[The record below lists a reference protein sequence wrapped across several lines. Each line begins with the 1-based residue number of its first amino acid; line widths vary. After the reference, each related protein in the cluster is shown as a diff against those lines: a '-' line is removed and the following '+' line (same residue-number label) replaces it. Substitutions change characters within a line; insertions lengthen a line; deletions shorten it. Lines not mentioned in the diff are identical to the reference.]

1 MTPPKGPV
9 QYDYAR
15 TYHVSSTVAAVMAR
29 FQDRLSMSLAYLQ
42 QHPKAT
48 ARELFTFHDAEEADR
63 YYSNRSEVE
72 KKRKVKKQQEQREK
86 EEAAKVRA
94 IELIAARQVAL
105 EEQAKYPWL
114 TTLKALGEDL
124 RELRREVA
132 RLASI
137 TEVKQVPKMQKVPS
151 YTFQL
156 NRLMKDR
163 RYFAVFGACVANFI
177 DAMQEE
183 GRDADEHMEE
193 AVSYAHGWAVA
204 ACDAGRPWKETD
216 APPKPKG
223 TEGYDRKKKEH
234 S

>member
-1 MTPPKGPV
+1 MTPH
-9 QYDYAR
+9 DYSR
-15 TYHVSSTVAAVMAR
+15 TYHVSFTVAAVMAR
-29 FQDRLSMSLAYLQ
+29 FQDRLAMSLAYLQ

-63 YYSNRSEVE
+63 YYSNRSEIE
-72 KKRKVKKQQEQREK
+72 KRRKLKKQQEQREK

-114 TTLKALGEDL
+114 TTIKAFGEDL
-124 RELRREVA
+124 QELRREVA

-137 TEVKQVPKMQKVPS
+137 TEQKQVPKVPS
-151 YTFQL
+151 YTYQL

-177 DAMQEE
+177 NSMQDE

-204 ACDAGRPWKETD
+204 ACDAGRPWKE
-216 APPKPKG
+216 
-223 TEGYDRKKKEH
+223 E